1 MKNIFLIVFCLLVS
15 TVWAKEEK
23 NKRIQY
29 CTTLEEAMQQAA
41 RKHKPIFFNCYA
53 GWAGPSVLMDSV
65 VLTDPDLVSFIQK
78 HFVSLRVDMPKTQE
92 GRKLAERY
100 RVKFYAHYLILDE
113 KVALMDTVDTRGVE
127 QWEKNLLAALDGRK
141 VDYLIVSH
149 LEPDHAGRLGPVQ
162 PRGPGLL

>member
-53 GWAGPSVLMDSV
+53 RSVSVTPSLKKCVISA
-65 VLTDPDLVSFIQK
+65 IAI
-78 HFVSLRVDMPKTQE
+78 SLRWD
-92 GRKLAERY
+92 
-100 RVKFYAHYLILDE
+100 
-113 KVALMDTVDTRGVE
+113 ALR
-127 QWEKNLLAALDGRK
+127 
-141 VDYLIVSH
+141 ISSCS
-149 LEPDHAGRLGPVQ
+149 
-162 PRGPGLL
+162 

>member
-53 GWAGPSVLMDSV
+53 G
-65 VLTDPDLVSFIQK
+65 
-78 HFVSLRVDMPKTQE
+78 
-92 GRKLAERY
+92 
-100 RVKFYAHYLILDE
+100 
-113 KVALMDTVDTRGVE
+113 
-127 QWEKNLLAALDGRK
+127 
-141 VDYLIVSH
+141 
-149 LEPDHAGRLGPVQ
+149 
-162 PRGPGLL
+162 

>member
-65 VLTDPDLVSFIQK
+65 VLTDPDLVSSVYVWIC
-78 HFVSLRVDMPKTQE
+78 PKPKRDANWQNVT
-92 GRKLAERY
+92 G
-100 RVKFYAHYLILDE
+100 
-113 KVALMDTVDTRGVE
+113 
-127 QWEKNLLAALDGRK
+127 
-141 VDYLIVSH
+141 
-149 LEPDHAGRLGPVQ
+149 
-162 PRGPGLL
+162 

>member
-53 GWAGPSVLMDSV
+53 
-65 VLTDPDLVSFIQK
+65 
-78 HFVSLRVDMPKTQE
+78 
-92 GRKLAERY
+92 
-100 RVKFYAHYLILDE
+100 
-113 KVALMDTVDTRGVE
+113 
-127 QWEKNLLAALDGRK
+127 
-141 VDYLIVSH
+141 
-149 LEPDHAGRLGPVQ
+149 
-162 PRGPGLL
+162 

>member
-53 GWAGPSVLMDSV
+53 GWAGRSTRDCL
-65 VLTDPDLVSFIQK
+65 
-78 HFVSLRVDMPKTQE
+78 
-92 GRKLAERY
+92 KLQRNRY
-100 RVKFYAHYLILDE
+100 
-113 KVALMDTVDTRGVE
+113 
-127 QWEKNLLAALDGRK
+127 LLACMLWKKAIMRN
-141 VDYLIVSH
+141 
-149 LEPDHAGRLGPVQ
+149 
-162 PRGPGLL
+162 

>member
-78 HFVSLRVDMPKTQE
+78 HFVSLRVDAQ
-92 GRKLAERY
+92 
-100 RVKFYAHYLILDE
+100 
-113 KVALMDTVDTRGVE
+113 
-127 QWEKNLLAALDGRK
+127 N
-141 VDYLIVSH
+141 
-149 LEPDHAGRLGPVQ
+149 
-162 PRGPGLL
+162 PRGTQTGRTLQGKVLCPLSDFG